1 MFINLNEIGEEMP
14 DETDRKMIEI
24 LRILADQDKVLGAKT
39 IAEELKRK
47 GYNLGERAVRYHM
60 RILDEKGF
68 TERIGYAGREIT
80 EKGLKELEKGLIYDQ
95 VDFAFSKFEGMIY
108 KTSLNPREGKGA
120 VIVNTSSFI
129 YDQKVIDIIKE
140 VFSRGIAVSPHVKFH
155 DDNLDEEQPPH
166 DREIRLDTVCGTT
179 IDGML
184 LNEGIPVIPQY
195 GGLVNIEDYVPTRFT
210 ELIAYKETSMTPI
223 EAFTAREI
231 TSVLNVAREGN
242 GLIPANFRIIPA
254 AARDKAVNL
263 FKQLQKIGIS
273 GLLKIGESGKPVLG
287 VPVEDDMIG
296 IAITGGI
303 APLCAAREAGCSVNI
318 KLAENTIDFKEM
330 ERMTPVNPVLKTTS
344 VETSQKVKFLLSKA
358 WNLIYDVNLD
368 IETLKGNVI
377 VNISYVNNDDLDDAL
392 ETMNRIFKIKPEYCT
407 SKFYKTMPHADGD
420 KTGIA
425 TVCSFTIDGIL
436 VKNDILVT
444 PKYGGILEIEDK
456 GPRFTDLIAY
466 GGSSLD
472 PHEIY
477 ISKNMTSVLDT
488 LKGNGRLLASLREI
502 PYMARSSAVDILDKV
517 QEAGFSILKVG
528 EPSELLY
535 NAKVERYHVGIA
547 APGGLNPIA
556 ALKEEGI
563 PVNVKA
569 VESMMNLSEMEE
581 F

>member
-1 MFINLNEIGEEMP
+1 MP

-24 LRILADQDKVLGAKT
+24 LRILADQNKVLGAKT

-108 KTSLNPREGKGA
+108 KTSLDPKEGKGA

-129 YDQKVIDIIKE
+129 YDQKVVDIIKE
-140 VFSRGIAVSPHVKFH
+140 VFSKGIAVSPYVKFH
-155 DDNLDEEQPPH
+155 NNSPDEEKPSN
-166 DREIRLDTVCGTT
+166 DSEIMLNTICGTT

-184 LNEGIPVIPQY
+184 LNAGIPVIPQY
-195 GGLVNIEDYVPTRFT
+195 GGLVKVKDFIPKRFT
-210 ELIAYKETSMTPI
+210 ELISYKETSMTPI
-223 EAFTAREI
+223 EAFTAKEI
-231 TSVLNVAREGN
+231 TSVLDVAKEGT

-254 AARDKAVNL
+254 AARDNAVDL
-263 FKQLQKIGIS
+263 FKQFQKIGIS
-273 GLLKIGESGKPVLG
+273 GLLKIGKSGEPVLG

-303 APLCAAREAGCSVNI
+303 APLCAAKEAGCSVNI
-318 KLAENTIDFKEM
+318 KLAENIM
-330 ERMTPVNPVLKTTS
+330 EFGDMEKLVPSKPVLKTSTS
-344 VETSQKVKFLLSKA
+344 ETREKVKFLLSKA
-358 WNLIYDVNLD
+358 WNLIYNVDFD
-368 IETLKGNVI
+368 IESQRGNVI
-377 VNISYVNNDDLDDAL
+377 VNVSYVNNDDLDDAL
-392 ETMNRIFKIKPEYCT
+392 EIINRVFQTKPEYCT
-407 SKFYKTMPHADGD
+407 SKFYKIIPHADGD
-420 KTGIA
+420 RTGIA

-444 PKYGGILEIEDK
+444 PKYGGILDIEEK
-456 GPRFTDLIAY
+456 GPRFTELTSY
-466 GGSSLD
+466 SGSSLD
-472 PHEIY
+472 PHEVY
-477 ISKNMTSVLDT
+477 ISKGMTSVLDSLDGT
-488 LKGNGRLLASLREI
+488 GRILASLREI
-502 PYMARSSAVDILDKV
+502 PYIARSNAIDILDKI
-517 QEAGFSILKVG
+517 QETGFSILKIG
-528 EPSELLY
+528 NPSELLY

-556 ALKEEGI
+556 ALSEEGI

-569 VESMMNLSEMEE
+569 VETMMNLSDMEE